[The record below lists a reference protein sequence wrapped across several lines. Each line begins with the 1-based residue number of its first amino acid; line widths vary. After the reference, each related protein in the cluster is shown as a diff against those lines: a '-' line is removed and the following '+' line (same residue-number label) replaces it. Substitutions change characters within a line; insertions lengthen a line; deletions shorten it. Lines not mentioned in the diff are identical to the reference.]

1 MGTIEVFLSLATVVA
16 TILAAAARF
25 ASLNYSGLGLTK
37 LSKTNQLIDLCSHED
52 TRQTLSI
59 IREELIFKRLT
70 GANLSLE
77 QIKKVNEIYASGKM
91 RHNEL
96 AAISRYLDTK
106 KEHLAISFS
115 KFDAFE
121 AGVSFVFSWVILAL
135 MAVSY
140 AAAAWPPGNPLT
152 ALLIPALCFPFLYF
166 ISDGNRKY
174 RIAKRIKQDLKL

>member
-1 MGTIEVFLSLATVVA
+1 MEDLQSYLQVGLVALSTLGVA
-16 TILAAAARF
+16 IRILILDYS
-25 ASLNYSGLGLTK
+25 SLRLTK
-37 LSKTNQLIDLCSHED
+37 LSKTSQLIELCSHED

-70 GANLSLE
+70 GASLSLE
-77 QIKKVNEIYASGKM
+77 KIQKINEIYASGKM

-174 RIAKRIKQDLKL
+174 RIAKRIKQDFKL